1 MKIYRCRCGQTLAGF
16 ATGFA
21 ETGLP
26 FSPDF
31 VDRAVDAS
39 LERHLLRL
47 AEQQDH
53 YDPRDHGR
61 EGRAPARVL
70 GVSA

>member
-1 MKIYRCRCGQTLAGF
+1 MKTYRCRCGQTLAGF

-31 VDRAVDAS
+31 VDRAVDAA
-39 LERHLLRL
+39 LDRHLTRL
-47 AEQQDH
+47 AQEGG
-53 YDPRDHGR
+53 YDPREHGR
-61 EGRAPARVL
+61 EGRARARLLGLPA
-70 GVSA
+70 